1 MTNVLVKIPLNVLI
15 QINISDENSK
25 SGITLAEVTEL
36 AAQVATMP
44 NLVLRGLMT
53 IPAPETD
60 YERQCAAFH
69 QMNEAFEQLKTT
81 YPTVDTLQWGLMICV
96 QSIAVQHLFA

>member
-1 MTNVLVKIPLNVLI
+1 MLI

-44 NLVLRGLMT
+44 NPGVTRPVT

-69 QMNEAFEQLKTT
+69 QMNE
-81 YPTVDTLQWGLMICV
+81 
-96 QSIAVQHLFA
+96 HLSN